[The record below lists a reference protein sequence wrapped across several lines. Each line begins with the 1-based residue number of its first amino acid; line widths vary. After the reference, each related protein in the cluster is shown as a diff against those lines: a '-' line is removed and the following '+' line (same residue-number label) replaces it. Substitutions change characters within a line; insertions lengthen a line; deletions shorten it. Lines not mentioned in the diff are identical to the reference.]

1 MSNTASNHVR
11 KKVLTNSNICSKMI
25 EKDRWLI
32 CPGCGKKLI
41 KLLPTTIVQ
50 DFPLYC
56 RYCKKEAVINIPSKP
71 ESQRP
76 VL

>member
-1 MSNTASNHVR
+1 MSSVSSNRVR
-11 KKVLTNSNICSKMI
+11 KKELTNSNICSKI
-25 EKDRWLI
+25 IDKDRWLI
-32 CPGCGKKLI
+32 CPACGKKLI

-56 RYCKKEAVINIPSKP
+56 RYCKQETVVNISFKP
-71 ESQRP
+71 ESKRP

>member
-1 MSNTASNHVR
+1 MSSAISNGVQI
-11 KKVLTNSNICSKMI
+11 KELTNSNMYSKMI
-25 EKDRWLI
+25 DKDRWLI
-32 CPGCGKKLI
+32 CPACGKKLI
-41 KLLPTTIVQ
+41 KLLPTTVVQ

-56 RYCKKEAVINIPSKP
+56 RYCKQEAIVNISSKP

>member
-1 MSNTASNHVR
+1 MNNNASNHAS
-11 KKVLTNSNICSKMI
+11 KKELTNSNICSKII

-41 KLLPTTIVQ
+41 RLLPTTIVQ

-56 RYCKKEAVINIPSKP
+56 RYCKIEAVINTPPKP
-71 ESQRP
+71 ESKRP

>member
-1 MSNTASNHVR
+1 MSREASSNVQ
-11 KKVLTNSNICSKMI
+11 KKQLTNANICSKII

-32 CPGCGKKLI
+32 CPGCGKKLV

-56 RYCKKEAVINIPSKP
+56 RYCKEEAIVNIPLKP
-71 ESQRP
+71 ES
-76 VL
+76 